1 MKYEDKIEIIEAGR
15 NALSQIEE
23 LVPGLIFKSK
33 AGNDTDYD
41 VFGLDD
47 ELYGELINDIG
58 EQFVTVK
65 WRPTFGH
72 RNLAPK
78 SRWKYNH
85 ADGITDKAAFFSFIT
100 GIQAD
105 LGL

>member
-1 MKYEDKIEIIEAGR
+1 MEYNQTIKIIEAGR

-23 LVPGLIFKSK
+23 LVPGLVFKSK
-33 AGNDTDYD
+33 VGNDTDYD
-41 VFGLDD
+41 VYGLDD

-78 SRWKYNH
+78 RRWSYDH
-85 ADGITDKAAFFSFIT
+85 TDNVSDAAGFINFIT
-100 GIQAD
+100 GIQAS